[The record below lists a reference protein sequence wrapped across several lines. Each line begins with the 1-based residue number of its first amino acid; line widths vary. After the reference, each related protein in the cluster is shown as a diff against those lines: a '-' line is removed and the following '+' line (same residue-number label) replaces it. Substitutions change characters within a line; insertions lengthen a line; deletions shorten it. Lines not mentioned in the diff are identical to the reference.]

1 LNHLGFKEGNPMS
14 TIGSV
19 NSNAT
24 LNGASHS
31 RTSSG
36 LTADQKS
43 SIKSVLSQFD
53 ATKLSASDAKKIT
66 TEFKKSGV
74 QPGKELEEAMAS
86 SGFDAKQVGDL
97 AFGQGQQSKGG
108 VSGGNSQ
115 AMVSSALSELKSLVS
130 SISGGTSSAG
140 KSEEEIS
147 QATDSFLKTVFSQSS
162 ESRTANTTNRS
173 PQGGPP
179 PGGPQGGNPP
189 PPPPAENGSYKDA
202 TEVETYL
209 SSLIASISSGADN
222 TTSDVSKTSGFDQI
236 VKSASSLLNA
246 TGIEASSENL
256 QSFMQILQKNI
267 AALVEDKG
275 NVVDRSV

>member
-1 LNHLGFKEGNPMS
+1 MS

-189 PPPPAENGSYKDA
+189 PPPPAGNGSYKDA

>member
-1 LNHLGFKEGNPMS
+1 MS

-66 TEFKKSGV
+66 TEFKKLGV

-222 TTSDVSKTSGFDQI
+222 TTSDVSKTSGVDQI

>member
-1 LNHLGFKEGNPMS
+1 MS

-31 RTSSG
+31 RPSSG
-36 LTADQKS
+36 LTADQKDG
-43 SIKSVLSQFD
+43 IKSVLSHFD

-66 TEFKKSGV
+66 SEFKKMGV
-74 QPGKELEEAMAS
+74 QPGKELEEAMAA
-86 SGFDAKQVGDL
+86 SGFDAKQVGNL
-97 AFGQGQQSKGG
+97 AFGQGQQPKGG

-115 AMVSSALSELKSLVS
+115 AMVSSSLSELKSLMS
-130 SISGGTSSAG
+130 STSGGTSSAG